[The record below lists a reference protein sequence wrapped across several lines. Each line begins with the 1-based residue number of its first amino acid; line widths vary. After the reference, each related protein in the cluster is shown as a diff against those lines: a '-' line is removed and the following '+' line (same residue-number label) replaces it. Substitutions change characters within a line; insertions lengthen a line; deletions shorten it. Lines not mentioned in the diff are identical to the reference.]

1 MEREEPGT
9 GTAGGGA
16 RAAGARAEGGP
27 PAGQRALTVPPD
39 LAGTRID
46 RALAVLLPE
55 LSRTEAHRLI
65 ERGLVRLG
73 GTPVARASQR
83 LKAGDEIEVEWA
95 PPLPA
100 GLEPEAIPLDVRY
113 EDEHL
118 AVIAKPA
125 GLVMHPG
132 AGARR
137 GTLAAGLLARYGA
150 LPGAAGRPGLVH
162 RLDRDTS
169 GLVVVARSPLCLR
182 RLQAAVAA
190 REVERT
196 YEALVWGAPHPAA
209 GVVDLPLARSRS
221 DRTRMAAVRR
231 GGARTVGRI
240 RPATTEYRVVEPLGL
255 ASRLEVRLLTGRT
268 HQIRVHL
275 ASIGHP
281 VIGDPT
287 YGGRPASLVAIPAAE
302 RERAKRVLEAI
313 DRQALHAFRLAFRHP
328 MTGEEMRFVE
338 PRPADLEAC
347 LAILREGRPAWMER
361 S

>member
-1 MEREEPGT
+1 MRVL
-9 GTAGGGA
+9 A
-16 RAAGARAEGGP
+16 
-27 PAGQRALTVPPD
+27 VPPD

-65 ERGLVRLG
+65 EHGLVRLAG
-73 GTPVARASQR
+73 SAVARPSQR
-83 LKAGDEIEVEWA
+83 LRGGEAIEVEWA
-95 PPLPA
+95 PPPPP
-100 GLEPEAIPLDVRY
+100 GLEPEPIALEVRY

-125 GLVMHPG
+125 GLLMHPG

-137 GTLAAGLLARYGA
+137 GTLAAGLLARFGA
-150 LPGAAGRPGLVH
+150 LPGAGGRPGLVH

-169 GLVVVARSPLCLR
+169 GLVVVARSPLALR

-190 REVERT
+190 RVVERT
-196 YEALVWGAPHPAA
+196 YEALVWGVPRPVE
-209 GVVDLPLARSRS
+209 GTIDFPLARSRS
-221 DRTRMAAVRR
+221 DRTRMTAVRR
-231 GGARTVGRI
+231 GGARTVGVS
-240 RPATTEYRVVEPLGL
+240 RPALTEYRVVEPLGL
-255 ASRLEVRLLTGRT
+255 GSRLEVRLLTGRT

-275 ASIGHP
+275 AAIGHP
-281 VIGDPT
+281 VVGDPT
-287 YGGRPASLVAIPAAE
+287 YGGRPASLVAVPVPE
-302 RERAKRVLEAI
+302 RERARRLLAAI

-328 MTGEEMRFVE
+328 MTGEEMRFEE

-347 LAILREGRPAWMER
+347 LAILRLGQPAAGPEG